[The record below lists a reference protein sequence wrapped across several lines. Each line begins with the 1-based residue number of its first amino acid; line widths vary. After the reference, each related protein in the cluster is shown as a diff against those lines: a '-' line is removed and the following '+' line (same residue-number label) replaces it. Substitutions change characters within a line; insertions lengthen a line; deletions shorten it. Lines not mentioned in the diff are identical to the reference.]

1 LLPAD
6 GKVFSQADEPITLL
20 WAAVGILHENEA
32 YAVTI
37 EDLTSGQTT
46 RVVNYVTDTK
56 FTLPATLRPDDAK
69 AHVIRWS
76 VMPVRQTGTDA
87 EGNPLWESAGS
98 SSVARV
104 LIWIGGTSATAS
116 P

>member
-1 LLPAD
+1 
-6 GKVFSQADEPITLL
+6 LL
-20 WAAVGILHENEA
+20 WAAVGMLKENEA

-37 EDLTSGQTT
+37 EDVTTGETT

-56 FTLPATLRPDDAK
+56 FSVPATLRPNDEK
-69 AHVIRWS
+69 AHVFRWT
-76 VMPVRQTGTDA
+76 VMPVRQTGTDK

-98 SSVARV
+98 SSNPRV
-104 LIWIGGTSATAS
+104 FIWIGGASATAS